1 VSATNRNVEQSVK
14 EGKLREDLFY
24 RLNVIRLDIPPL
36 RERSEDISLL
46 AESFVHAFSNRR
58 GKSIN
63 GFSPEALN
71 ALNNYHWPGNVRELE
86 NCIERAAVLAKGERI
101 EKTDL
106 PSPVSGVSEE
116 ARPGNFPTTL
126 DLREI
131 EKHAVTQALE
141 ETNWNK
147 VRAAEKLGIFPS
159 SLYKKMKRYG
169 IPQNRPQ

>member
-1 VSATNRNVEQSVK
+1 
-14 EGKLREDLFY
+14 
-24 RLNVIRLDIPPL
+24 
-36 RERSEDISLL
+36 
-46 AESFVHAFSNRR
+46 
-58 GKSIN
+58 
-63 GFSPEALN
+63 
-71 ALNNYHWPGNVRELE
+71 
-86 NCIERAAVLAKGERI
+86 
-101 EKTDL
+101 
-106 PSPVSGVSEE
+106 VSGVSEE